1 LWLERNLVSETPAG
15 PLDPALPSMND
26 HTIPV
31 LRKAVALLR
40 EIAAGGETTT
50 KALARQTGVSH
61 TTTYRVLRTLMAE
74 DWVRPVAGGRHELSF
89 GLLPLLQP
97 LVRHELLVETVRP
110 ALVALAADTGL
121 AAKLSVRQGSHAVAL
136 LRAESPRET
145 SVSVRVG
152 ASFHLCLG
160 SSGAALLSDL
170 PPEERRALIERAP
183 KSVWAHQTPEDVE
196 TRVAECRRTG
206 VCGDFGGFQPHVN
219 ALSSAVRGRGGEVVG
234 ALTIIGFAQDFEGA
248 ARKKLAKRL
257 LAATDACNR
266 AIRGGASEEV
276 A

>member
-1 LWLERNLVSETPAG
+1 MSE
-15 PLDPALPSMND
+15 

-50 KALARQTGVSH
+50 KALAQQTGVPH
-61 TTTYRVLRTLMAE
+61 TTTYRVLQTLMAE

-110 ALVALAADTGL
+110 MLSALAADTGL
-121 AAKLSVRQGSHAVAL
+121 AAKLSVRQGVQAVAL

-152 ASFHLCLG
+152 AAFHLCLG
-160 SSGAALLSDL
+160 SSGAALLSEL
-170 PPEERRALIERAP
+170 RPEERRSLIERAP
-183 KSVWAHQTPEDVE
+183 KSCWEHQTPADVE
-196 TRVAECRRTG
+196 ARVAECRRTG
-206 VCGDFGGFQPHVN
+206 VCGDFGGFQPHVH
-219 ALSSAVRGRGGEVVG
+219 ALSSALRGREGEIVG
-234 ALTIIGFAQDFEGA
+234 AITIVGFVQDFEGPL
-248 ARKKLAKRL
+248 RKKLVKRL
-257 LAATDACNR
+257 LAATTACNQ
-266 AIRGGASEEV
+266 AIRGGALAE
-276 A
+276 AA

>member
-1 LWLERNLVSETPAG
+1 MSE
-15 PLDPALPSMND
+15 

-31 LRKAVALLR
+31 LRKAIALLR

-50 KALARQTGVSH
+50 KALAQQTGVPH
-61 TTTYRVLRTLMAE
+61 TTTYRVLQTLIAE

-110 ALVALAADTGL
+110 RLAALALETGL
-121 AAKLSVRQGSHAVAL
+121 AAKLSVRQGVQAVAL

-145 SVSVRVG
+145 SISVRVG

-160 SSGAALLSDL
+160 SSGAALICERS
-170 PPEERRALIERAP
+170 PEERRGLADRAP
-183 KSVWAHQTPEDVE
+183 KSCWDYQTRADLE

-206 VCGDFGGFQPHVN
+206 VCGDFGGYQPHVH
-219 ALSSAVRGRGGEVVG
+219 ALSSALRGKGGEIAG
-234 ALTIIGFAQDFEGA
+234 ALTIVGFASDFEGTR
-248 ARKKLAKRL
+248 RKKLTKAL
-257 LAATDACNR
+257 LAATAACDQ
-266 AIRGGASEEV
+266 AIQGGALAE
-276 A
+276 AA